1 MSISFRPDFAAM
13 DKELNLNM
21 AKEAKD
27 RVKRLNFKMIRD
39 SMLDNHEMLK
49 SLLIA
54 YQDVEPN
61 WLNIHNRVEEK
72 KPQKMQ
78 TFLSNKKTINDILDE
93 TRDDE
98 LAELVLCVTVANRIA
113 HSVSDIMKKHMRSYT
128 DDDVDKETEYK
139 FMNGVRRQFNPS
151 KLKRDPKYINRE
163 LENTCYF
170 MGTSIDELKKE
181 GFPDL
186 VRAEQTAF
194 YLKEYS
200 LRELLTVLKDRD
212 DINYGLKDSINKN
225 GKNQKAFVMDLP
237 FYSQFSVHVMEPR
250 LVAQASKAYTKIA
263 GSKEYIDGK
272 SEEINDAEINDIRKN
287 IWELLQGKEY
297 EGTLYEKKNVILKT
311 EQSDET
317 NKFLKSLQGLTE
329 EEQIAKLDKEEEK
342 DPRYGHHLKVA
353 GGYETRSDRSE
364 I

>member
-1 MSISFRPDFAAM
+1 MGISFRPDFTSV
-13 DKELNLNM
+13 DKELNMNIAKK
-21 AKEAKD
+21 AKE
-27 RVKRLNFKMIRD
+27 RVKKLNFTLIRN

-78 TFLSNKKTINDILDE
+78 AFLSNKKTINDILDE
-93 TRDDE
+93 TRDDD
-98 LAELVLCVTVANRIA
+98 LAELALCVTVANRIA
-113 HSVSDIMKKHMRSYT
+113 HSVSDIMKKHMMNYS
-128 DDDVDKETEYK
+128 DDDIDKETEYK
-139 FMNGVRRQFNPS
+139 FMNGVRKQFNS
-151 KLKRDPKYINRE
+151 SRLKRDPKYINKE

-170 MGTSIDELKKE
+170 MGTSIDELKKD

-225 GKNQKAFVMDLP
+225 GKSQKAFVMDLP

-263 GSKEYIDGK
+263 ESKEYIDGK
-272 SEEINDAEINDIRKN
+272 TEEFNYTDINDIRKN

-297 EGTLYEKKNVILKT
+297 EGELYEKKNVILKA

-317 NKFLKSLQGLTE
+317 NKFLKSLQGLIE
-329 EEQIAKLDKEEEK
+329 EEQIARLDKEEKK

-364 I
+364 R